1 MPQTEYA
8 IQLEHVTKTFGP
20 VIANHDVTM
29 NIRRGEILSLLGE
42 NGSGKTTLMNMIAGI
57 YYPDGGQIIVNGQPA
72 DIRSPRDAL
81 ALGIGMIHQHFKLV
95 DVFTAVENIA
105 LSMDK
110 GEKFDLRRVRDKA
123 RAICE
128 KYQFALDLD
137 QKVYEMSVSQKQTL
151 EIVKVLFRGADILIL
166 DEPTAVLTP
175 QETDELF
182 GVIRRMVREKQ
193 MTIIIITHKL
203 HETMEIAD
211 WVYVMRHGKMIGCVA
226 KKDTSPEE
234 LTRMMVD
241 HALEKFEKAACHPGE
256 VALSLSG
263 LSYTNQDHAPVLR
276 DVNLEIRE
284 GEIYGLAGI
293 EGNGQQELVEVLSG
307 IESRWTGTYRLLG
320 QNVAGKSVR
329 ALIDLGLGCIHSDR
343 HDRGL
348 LLDLPAAKNVLLG
361 YQHQRSVKTPVGLID
376 YRSVSQMARSIIE
389 QYHVS
394 PADETYI
401 ARSFSG
407 GNQQKLIVGR
417 EFYRNPK
424 VVIIAHPTRGV
435 DIGVSE
441 IIHQSILKLRE
452 AGSAILL
459 ITADFDELFKLSDRI
474 GVIYEGHIVTEGK
487 REEYTPNR
495 LGLYMGGG
503 TDEDKAV

>member
-1 MPQTEYA
+1 M
-8 IQLEHVTKTFGP
+8 
-20 VIANHDVTM
+20 
-29 NIRRGEILSLLGE
+29 
-42 NGSGKTTLMNMIAGI
+42 
-57 YYPDGGQIIVNGQPA
+57 
-72 DIRSPRDAL
+72 
-81 ALGIGMIHQHFKLV
+81 
-95 DVFTAVENIA
+95 
-105 LSMDK
+105 
-110 GEKFDLRRVRDKA
+110 
-123 RAICE
+123 
-128 KYQFALDLD
+128 
-137 QKVYEMSVSQKQTL
+137 
-151 EIVKVLFRGADILIL
+151 
-166 DEPTAVLTP
+166 
-175 QETDELF
+175 
-182 GVIRRMVREKQ
+182 
-193 MTIIIITHKL
+193 
-203 HETMEIAD
+203 
-211 WVYVMRHGKMIGCVA
+211 
-226 KKDTSPEE
+226 
-234 LTRMMVD
+234 
-241 HALEKFEKAACHPGE
+241 
-256 VALSLSG
+256 
-263 LSYTNQDHAPVLR
+263 R
-276 DVNLEIRE
+276 DVNLEIHE

-320 QNVAGKSVR
+320 QNAAGKSVQD
-329 ALIDLGLGCIHSDR
+329 LIDLGLGCIHSDR
-343 HDRGL
+343 QDRGL

-376 YRSVSQMARSIIE
+376 YRRVSQMARSIIE

-487 REEYTPNR
+487 SEEYTPNR

-503 TDEDKAV
+503 TDEDQAV

>member
-1 MPQTEYA
+1 MDALLDIKNITMRFGSLVA
-8 IQLEHVTKTFGP
+8 NDHVSLSCGYGS
-20 VIANHDVTM
+20 VI
-29 NIRRGEILSLLGE
+29 SLLGE
-42 NGSGKTTLMNMIAGI
+42 NGAGKTTLMKVI
-57 YYPDGGQIIVNGQPA
+57 YGLNKPESGEIYFEGKKVSVK
-72 DIRSPRDAL
+72 SPKAAI
-81 ALGIGMIHQHFKLV
+81 ALGIQMVHQHFMLV
-95 DVFTAVENIA
+95 NHLTVAENIV
-105 LSMDK
+105 M
-110 GEKFDLRRVRDKA
+110 GNEPVKFGIFQRKAAVDRVRELSEMYGLQIDPMQMVGKLSVGAKQRTEILKA
-123 RAICE
+123 L
-128 KYQFALDLD
+128 YH
-137 QKVYEMSVSQKQTL
+137 
-151 EIVKVLFRGADILIL
+151 GAKLLIL

-175 QETDELF
+175 QETQELF
-182 GVIRRMVREKQ
+182 KVIRRLKEDGKSV
-193 MTIIIITHKL
+193 IIITHKL

-256 VALSLSG
+256 VAVSLSG
-263 LSYTNQDHAPVLR
+263 LSYTNRDYAPVLR
-276 DVNLEIRE
+276 DVNLEIHE

-320 QNVAGKSVR
+320 QNAAGKSVQD
-329 ALIDLGLGCIHSDR
+329 LIDLGLGCIHSDR
-343 HDRGL
+343 QDRGL

-376 YRSVSQMARSIIE
+376 YRRVSQMARSIIE

-487 REEYTPNR
+487 SEEYTPNR

-503 TDEDKAV
+503 TDEDQAV